1 MSKLVPAIK
10 DDDAANRIASHIR
23 QQSGDSAYS
32 NNLDDKI
39 HSEQYTA
46 VDEAAEKHKNVVEW
60 IQKTGGGGGDLIPQ
74 DMRPEPPPFAS
85 PTFTDGSL
93 SFSGLVGHQ
102 LTHKSAC

>member
-1 MSKLVPAIK
+1 MNKDRT
-10 DDDAANRIASHIR
+10 DDDAANRITSHIR
-23 QQSGDSAYS
+23 QQSGDSAHS
-32 NNLDDKI
+32 NTLDDKI

-46 VDEAAEKHKNVVEW
+46 ADEAAEKHKNVAEW
-60 IQKTGGGGGDLIPQ
+60 IQKAGGGDPIPQ
-74 DMRPEPPPFAS
+74 DVRPELPPFAS